1 MKFYIKLFL
10 AWCCL
15 NLFIKELS
23 ANNISHG
30 ISIFENLKY
39 PQNFSHLEYVNPN
52 APKGGAV
59 KYGVEGGF
67 NSFNQFILKGLPAS
81 GLSLIYDSLMESV
94 DDEIGSRY
102 GLIAKAVKIS
112 DDKLNITFFLNQN
125 AYFHDG
131 VNITAD
137 DVVFTFN
144 KLLQEGH
151 PSYKMSYR
159 DVKEVKKI
167 NKHQV
172 VFNLKNSQN
181 RNLPLL
187 IASLPVLPKH
197 FYEKNDFSKSSL
209 EIPLGS
215 GPYQIKD
222 FGVNRFIV
230 YERVKNYWGRNL
242 PINRGRYNFDKI
254 TFDYYRDNNVLV
266 EAFKSQKYDI
276 RQENIA
282 RNWANLYNIKAVE
295 NGEIIKAEIP
305 HQTPPST
312 QSFILNL
319 RRPKF
324 QDLALRKAIALV
336 FDFEWLQAHIFYG
349 SYIRNQSFFTNSI
362 YADNE
367 IKPFTYVSK
376 TQGNGFNRE
385 NILQAQEIL
394 LQAGYKIKNNQL
406 FSPQNLP
413 INIEFLIDQKTF
425 EMVIAPYIKNL
436 KKIGILA
443 KMRFVDENQYQTRIN
458 NFDYDIIVSTIPQQ
472 MVPGSELFAYFHS
485 SQKDIKGSANLSG
498 FNDKIIDDL
507 VEKISTS
514 KKIQDL
520 SKLCKKFDRY
530 LLENYYIIP
539 QWYNNK
545 YRILYRNIFEFPKIT
560 PKYSLALE
568 TWWIKNINN

>member
-1 MKFYIKLFL
+1 MNFFKKIFFI
-10 AWCCL
+10 WCFL
-15 NLFIKELS
+15 NLLTYQGN
-23 ANNISHG
+23 ANNTSHG
-30 ISIFENLKY
+30 ISIFDNLKY
-39 PQNFSHLEYVNPN
+39 PKNFLHLEYVNPN
-52 APKGGAV
+52 APKGGEA

-102 GLIAKAVKIS
+102 SLIAKSVAIS
-112 DDKLNITFFLNQN
+112 ADKLKITFFLHQN

-144 KLLQEGH
+144 KLLQDGH

-167 NKHQV
+167 DKYQV
-172 VFNLKNSQN
+172 SFYLKNSQN

-197 FYEKNDFSKSSL
+197 FYEKNDFGKSSL
-209 EIPLGS
+209 TPALGS
-215 GPYQIKD
+215 GPYKIKE
-222 FGVNRFIV
+222 FGVNRFVI
-230 YERVKNYWGRNL
+230 YERVKNYWAKNL
-242 PINRGRYNFDKI
+242 PINIGRYNFDQI

-295 NGEIIKAEIP
+295 NGEIIKTEIP
-305 HQTPPST
+305 HQMPPST

-319 RRPKF
+319 RQPKF

-336 FDFEWLQAHIFYG
+336 FDFEWLQSHIFYG

-367 IKPFTYVSK
+367 IKPFTYISK
-376 TQGNGFNRE
+376 TNGDGFNRE
-385 NILQAQEIL
+385 NILLAQEIL
-394 LQAGYKIKNNQL
+394 LQAGYKIKKNQL
-406 FSPQNLP
+406 YSPQNLP
-413 INIEFLIDQKTF
+413 IKLEFLIDQKTF
-425 EMVIAPYIKNL
+425 EMVIAPFVKNL
-436 KKIGILA
+436 KKIGIDA
-443 KMRFVDENQYQTRIN
+443 KMRFVDENQYQTRVN
-458 NFDYDIIVSTIPQQ
+458 NFDFDIIVSAIPQQ
-472 MVPGSELFAYFHS
+472 IVPGSELFAYFHS

-498 FNDKIIDDL
+498 FDDKVIDEL
-507 VEKISTS
+507 VEKISNA
-514 KKIQDL
+514 KNIQDL
-520 SKLCKKFDRY
+520 PKLCKKFDRY

-545 YRILYRNIFEFPKIT
+545 HRILYRNIFEFPKIT

-568 TWWIKNINN
+568 TWWIKK